1 MRYPDRAPEV
11 NAVLDVARS
20 IRKLAEVTGTEPG
33 NLMQYL
39 DEPAGDWVLSLLEM
53 VLDHEERQAKF
64 VRRWKARR
72 MKKRVPSNV
81 TFIGEKK

>member
-1 MRYPDRAPEV
+1 M
-11 NAVLDVARS
+11 
-20 IRKLAEVTGTEPG
+20 AEVTGTEPG

-39 DEPAGDWVLSLLEM
+39 DQPAEDWVLSLLEII
-53 VLDHEERQAKF
+53 LDHEERRAKF

-72 MKKRVPSNV
+72 MKKRFPPNV